1 MQYKNKFF
9 EINVPDSILDFR
21 AIPQATQIITIA
33 YVVLSVSLLLSRR
46 IALMYSEPTVT
57 IDDIYNPF
65 LQLMPHELYKNP
77 LSLLTSNLVDT
88 SIVKF
93 CINILNLLLGGSYI
107 EKNWNSSKELFRFV
121 IVVGTI
127 TNMITVIITVILS
140 FVLNSISLDIPIDG
154 NYTMII
160 GFPIIYKQLLPET
173 TIIYIFK
180 PIDKNFRF
188 KLLPIFI
195 MCTMTLIQFIWFHHF
210 AELLS
215 IWVSF
220 ITAWIY
226 LRFYQLLPS
235 TMFNDTSELIRGDA
249 SDTFQLIYFF
259 PDQIKPILRPIFNW
273 FYDLICVKLRL
284 IQPFELDDI
293 DKGNDLAQKKG
304 AKPITNST
312 EERRRQ
318 LALQVL
324 QERMS

>member
-1 MQYKNKFF
+1 MHYQNKLF
-9 EINVPDSILDFR
+9 EINFPDSILDFR
-21 AIPQATQIITIA
+21 GIPQATQIIIVA
-33 YVVLSVSLLLSRR
+33 YVLLSVSLLVSRR
-46 IALMYSEPTVT
+46 IALMNSDPNVSFS
-57 IDDIYNPF
+57 DVYNPF

-77 LSLLTSNLVDT
+77 LSLVTSNLVDT
-88 SIVKF
+88 SICKF
-93 CINILNLLLGGSYI
+93 LINILNLLLGGSYI
-107 EKNWNSSKELFRFV
+107 EKNWNSSRELFKFV

-127 TNMITVIITVILS
+127 TNAITVLITVLLS
-140 FVLNSISLDIPIDG
+140 FLSSGISLNVPIDG

-173 TIIYIFK
+173 TIINIFK
-180 PIDKNFRF
+180 PIEKNFRF

-195 MCTMTLIQFIWFHHF
+195 MCTMTIIQFIWFHHF

-220 ITAWIY
+220 ITAWVY

-235 TMFNDTSELIRGDA
+235 TMFTDSNELIRGDA

-259 PDQIKPILRPIFNW
+259 PDQTKPILRPFFNW
-273 FYDLICVKLRL
+273 TYDIVCSKLRL

-293 DKGNDLAQKKG
+293 DKGNDIAQKNG
-304 AKPITNST
+304 AKPVKNTT